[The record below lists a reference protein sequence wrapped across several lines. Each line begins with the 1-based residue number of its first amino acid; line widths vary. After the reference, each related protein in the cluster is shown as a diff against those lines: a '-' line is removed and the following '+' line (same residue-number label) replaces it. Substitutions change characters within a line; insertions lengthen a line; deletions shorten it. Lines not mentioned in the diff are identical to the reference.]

1 MNKDNARWNLEEL
14 LQLKRAEE
22 PTEAFWDRFD
32 TQLQARLEEESVLV
46 FSPIKEIFA
55 RLWKQ
60 WMPITASC
68 VLALALSL
76 SYLSKNNGQR
86 FVAFQPITS
95 IESCQASRLQANDEA
110 PVISSKSVIC
120 KKMIASAAPNCFSF

>member
-1 MNKDNARWNLEEL
+1 MSKDKARWNLEEL

-22 PTEAFWDRFD
+22 PTEAFWDQFD
-32 TQLQARLEEESVLV
+32 TKLQMRLEEESELV
-46 FSPIKEIFA
+46 FSPVKDLLA

-60 WMPITASC
+60 SMPITASC
-68 VLALALSL
+68 ALALTLSL
-76 SYLSKNNGQR
+76 SYLSKNNCQR
-86 FVAFQPITS
+86 FVAFQPILSSET
-95 IESCQASRLQANDEA
+95 CQQSRLQANDEA

>member
-1 MNKDNARWNLEEL
+1 MSKDNARWNLEEL

-22 PTEAFWDRFD
+22 PSEAFWGQFD
-32 TQLQARLEEESVLV
+32 AKLQARLEGESVLV
-46 FSPIKEIFA
+46 YSPIKDLLV

-60 WMPITASC
+60 WVPIAASC
-68 VLALALSL
+68 ALALMLSV
-76 SYLSKNNGQR
+76 SYLSKNNSQR

-95 IESCQASRLQANDEA
+95 IESCQSSRLQANDNA
-110 PVISSKSVIC
+110 PIVSTKSVIC

>member
-1 MNKDNARWNLEEL
+1 MNKNNARWNLEVL

-32 TQLQARLEEESVLV
+32 AQLQARLEQESVPV
-46 FSPIKEIFA
+46 FSPIRELFA
-55 RLWKQ
+55 HLWKQ

-68 VLALALSL
+68 ALALTLSL
-76 SYLSKNNGQR
+76 SYLSKNNSQR

-95 IESCQASRLQANDEA
+95 IESCQSSPLQANDEA
-110 PVISSKSVIC
+110 PVLSSKSVIS

>member
-1 MNKDNARWNLEEL
+1 MSKDKARWNLEEL

-22 PTEAFWDRFD
+22 PTEAFWNRFD
-32 TQLQARLEEESVLV
+32 AQLQARLEQESVPV
-46 FSPIKEIFA
+46 FSPIQELFA

-60 WMPITASC
+60 WIPITASC
-68 VLALALSL
+68 ALALTLSL

-86 FVAFQPITS
+86 FVAFQPIAS
-95 IESCQASRLQANDEA
+95 IESCQSSRLQANNDA
-110 PVISSKSVIC
+110 PIVSTKSVIC

>member
-1 MNKDNARWNLEEL
+1 MSKDNARWNLEEL

-32 TQLQARLEEESVLV
+32 AQLQARLEGESVLV
-46 FSPIKEIFA
+46 FSPVKEMLV

-68 VLALALSL
+68 VLAFTLSL

-86 FVAFQPITS
+86 FVAFQPIAS
-95 IESCQASRLQANDEA
+95 IESCQSSRLQANDNA
-110 PVISSKSVIC
+110 PVISTKSVIC
-120 KKMIASAAPNCFSF
+120 KKMIASTAPNCFSF

>member
-1 MNKDNARWNLEEL
+1 MSKNNAKWNLKEL

-32 TQLQARLEEESVLV
+32 AQLQTRLEGESVLV
-46 FSPIKEIFA
+46 FSPIKEIFVH
-55 RLWKQ
+55 LWKQ

-68 VLALALSL
+68 ALALALSL
-76 SYLSKNNGQR
+76 SYLSKNNSQR
-86 FVAFQPITS
+86 FVAFQPIAS
-95 IESCQASRLQANDEA
+95 IESCQSLRLQANDDA
-110 PVISSKSVIC
+110 PVVSTKSVIC